1 MAPRFAVR
9 RFPARRRETPA
20 PTCGPPERRAASAE
34 ALRSP
39 SGSRAA
45 FRVLGR
51 GLAPNWSGLVV
62 KVGASF
68 SLATLGPWAPHFGTR
83 AQAAE
88 EAAASP
94 VPAAPVR
101 RSAERVVPT
110 GVVWRQKVVDA
121 RLKQDIDLPLVVL
134 RKI

>member
-39 SGSRAA
+39 AA
-45 FRVLGR
+45 FRVSRR
-51 GLAPNWSGLVV
+51 GLAPNWSGQVV
-62 KVGASF
+62 KAGASL
-68 SLATLGPWAPHFGTR
+68 SLAKPSLGPWVPHFGTR